1 LPDGVVGAFVV
12 AQTLAQRPV
21 DAAGVGDADLTT
33 WASDGA
39 TTYRTG
45 ASVLGVAGRV
55 QAMTEGVDARSGVRL
70 IGGEVDYADGS
81 EDPVLRIL
89 EEADDR
95 STASDELARHISDWP
110 TRYHLSRQR
119 ANLLRPLTLGPG
131 TRVLDAGAGTG
142 ALARHV
148 AETGADVV
156 ALEGTL
162 PRARA
167 AAARCDGLPNV
178 EVVCGPIDAYDDA
191 AGFDVVLCVGVLEY
205 AGEALLPKLRA
216 LTRPDGVVVVAIEN
230 QLGLKYLLG
239 YGEDHLGEPWA
250 GVEGYRTP
258 PPGTGPRTWSRR
270 RLGGLLAQAGFP
282 AQRWLFP
289 FPDYKL
295 PAVVVDEAAYAEVDA
310 PDFVDQIVRWPCSP
324 LASDPARVCDDR
336 LAHRVFLEAGLGP
349 DVANSFLVVAG
360 HDTAA
365 IARQI
370 DPDVAAW
377 FFGSDRLRLWLGS
390 KTFPAAGDVAAT
402 AIAPTDRL
410 LQRGWLS
417 QHRDARQPRI
427 LGRTVE
433 QDALAALEKGPAAVA
448 EVLQAWRNH
457 LRTHETDVADD
468 APPAHPFAGP
478 STRRLLPADHLD
490 VDLGNF
496 VAGTYVDREWRAD
509 GGVDADLVVLRALWS
524 FAFNVVARGVRHPWP
539 LSTTVDELAQ
549 TLARLCGTA
558 AGENAIDRWRHAE
571 SELQA
576 KVRGIDT
583 AVTMTELQRV
593 GAVSQVSPGSSR
605 YLPFTSLRHTLARTY
620 EHLGETCRQ
629 LEQSL
634 QAQVALGHSV
644 EGLQA
649 RHDQLGRDGAALRVA
664 LAHEQAVAADL
675 NARLQAADER
685 QQAFERRLP
694 VRLYRRLRRLV
705 G

>member
-1 LPDGVVGAFVV
+1 
-12 AQTLAQRPV
+12 
-21 DAAGVGDADLTT
+21 
-33 WASDGA
+33 
-39 TTYRTG
+39 
-45 ASVLGVAGRV
+45 
-55 QAMTEGVDARSGVRL
+55 MTEGVDARSGVRL

-81 EDPVLRIL
+81 EDPVLEIL

-119 ANLLRPLTLGPG
+119 ANLLRPLHLGPG
-131 TRVLDAGAGTG
+131 TRVLDVGAGTG
-142 ALARHV
+142 ALTRYV

-162 PRARA
+162 ARARA

-178 EVVCGPIDAYDDA
+178 EVVCGPVDAFEDGP
-191 AGFDVVLCVGVLEY
+191 GFDVVLCVGVLEY
-205 AGEALLPKLRA
+205 AGESLLRRLRA

-239 YGEDHLGEPWA
+239 YGEDHLGQPWA
-250 GVEGYRTP
+250 GVEGYRGP
-258 PPGTGPRTWSRR
+258 EGDNGPRTWSRR

-282 AQRWLFP
+282 AQRWMFP

-295 PAVVVDEAAYAEVDA
+295 PSVIVDQAAYAEVDG

-324 LASDPARVCDDR
+324 LASEPARVCDDR

-360 HDTAA
+360 HDTGA
-365 IARQI
+365 IARRV
-370 DPDVAAW
+370 DPEVAAW
-377 FFGSDRLRLWLGS
+377 FFGSDRLRMWLGS
-390 KTFPAAGDVAAT
+390 KTFAADVESSPLAS
-402 AIAPTDRL
+402 TDRL

-417 QHRDARQPRI
+417 QHRQSRQPRI

-433 QDALAALEKGPAAVA
+433 QDALDALDRGPAAVA
-448 EVLQAWRNH
+448 QVLQGWRDL
-457 LRTHETDVADD
+457 LRREETDPSGPLPD
-468 APPAHPFAGP
+468 HPFAGP
-478 STRRLLPADHLD
+478 ATRRLLPADHLD

-496 VAGTYVDREWRAD
+496 VAGIYVDREWRAD

-549 TLARLCGTA
+549 TLARMCGA
-558 AGENAIDRWRHAE
+558 AASDQAVDGWRQAE
-571 SELQA
+571 AALQA
-576 KVRGIDT
+576 KVRGVD
-583 AVTMTELQRV
+583 ADDVLGELVRV
-593 GAVSQVSPGSSR
+593 GSVSQVSPGSSR
-605 YLPFTSLRHTLARTY
+605 YLPFTSLRHTLGRTY
-620 EHLGETCRQ
+620 DHLGQVCRQ

-644 EGLQA
+644 EAQQA
-649 RHDQLGRDGAALRVA
+649 RYEQLGRDGAALRVA
-664 LAHEQAVAADL
+664 LAQEQAASAAL
-675 NARLQAADER
+675 RAELLAAHVR
-685 QQAFERRLP
+685 QEAFEARTL
-694 VRLYRRLRRLV
+694 VRLYRRLRRVV